1 MYFNKAT
8 FEQPRPGCFLHNLQ
22 HIAVMRES
30 NIFAWTF
37 EKGKVKVKG
46 IKGDNFKMSCGK
58 T

>member
-46 IKGDNFKMSCGK
+46 
-58 T
+58 